1 MTTPER
7 RVMIPR
13 AGGQRT
19 PLLSL
24 KDTLDC
30 SCPDHLGRATNGSVC
45 SGEGFRWNP
54 QIPPLRFDRPLD
66 AP

>member
-30 SCPDHLGRATNGSVC
+30 SCPEHLGRATNG
-45 SGEGFRWNP
+45 
-54 QIPPLRFDRPLD
+54 
-66 AP
+66 